1 MKKISLISFI
11 FFLMIYSLFA
21 QGVGK
26 QLYSDEGFVIVS
38 PIEGTWANKQSLVLE
53 VPEANEVFYSFSGSH
68 PMESGFAYDGP
79 VMIEAEG
86 AVSLKIALVFSDGN
100 AAIYT
105 VDYTVEKEET
115 DFDNPFS
122 LNLSQPVV
130 TYGAG
135 ESIGIPAGFS
145 YRLGNSSNFLPGDK
159 ILALQGGTFPHRYL
173 PCEVV
178 DGKRAWRFVLS
189 PEGFPAPLP
198 LSRPRGE
205 SPTEMFPEE
214 LAQQLEDKSE
224 LSQHNFTAGKKVE
237 FYQAPH
243 QKTVEEVA
251 DLDPGLSQMDV
262 PEDDAIVDDTQ
273 GNLPDFDISEPP
285 FQITDWNL
293 LTFTRDKLI
302 YSIDTDY
309 WQATEGSVVVDRSV
323 GHTIY
328 WQSVA
333 YEPGNPVY
341 SFYLPPK
348 PQEQQFEGNEA
359 ILVAL
364 GPDFTFVPEGLSI
377 EPVSSILIDAFY
389 GETLQSDFSVD
400 VYYQDLYQGKTTLS
414 VLVDKCPPVAPAIH
428 SSSEAFY
435 NRESV
440 NLHIGEFEE
449 GQVFYSLE
457 MIVSEKEGFSTTAM
471 ESLRQK
477 EAAFDL
483 QKMKD
488 GFQVYKGEPLLL
500 ESHSEHGHLFHV
512 GAFTQDKQ
520 GNSSPITWF
529 STIID
534 PTNFYVASGDF
545 ALQEDEFQEQLEG
558 TLGRPFTSLQ
568 EAVEA
573 TAHLDFVRLHIID
586 MLPVTEPVVIN
597 SKCEI
602 YGTSA
607 GSGLLFSQ
615 GAYLQI
621 KDGDVV
627 IKNCVLELQNASAG
641 SDISDYK
648 KSKPLLTVAKGKL
661 SLEDCEVFGDYTA
674 SGTLLSATDAAL
686 CIVNSGITLRSGEY
700 GAMVSSLR
708 SEITVEGGQ
717 YTVIAPTA
725 VVFSLSAGQLK
736 LFDTQCKVYGN
747 LGRVAELSGVSYTLT
762 NNKFYGIFENKN
774 LSTAQLV
781 PVWSDGR
788 SRLLQESGNAV
799 SGFPGS

>member
-1 MKKISLISFI
+1 MKKISLMSFI
-11 FFLMIYSLFA
+11 LFLMMYSLFA

-86 AVSLKIALVFSDGN
+86 AVSLKIALVFADGN

-105 VDYTVEKEET
+105 VDYTVESGET
-115 DFDNPFS
+115 DFDNLFS
-122 LNLSQPVV
+122 LNFRQPVV
-130 TYGAG
+130 TYSNG
-135 ESIGIPAGFS
+135 ESIGIPAEFS

-178 DGKRAWRFVLS
+178 DGKSAWRFVLS

-198 LSRPRGE
+198 LSRPCGD
-205 SPTEMFPEE
+205 STIEMFPEE
-214 LAQQLEDKSE
+214 SAQQLEDKSE

-237 FYQAPH
+237 FYHSPN
-243 QKTVEEVA
+243 QKTTEEDVS
-251 DLDPGLSQMDV
+251 LDTALSQMNFS
-262 PEDDAIVDDTQ
+262 EDDPIADDTQ

-333 YEPGNPVY
+333 YEKGNPIY

-348 PQEQQFEGNEA
+348 PHEQQFEGNEA

-389 GETLQSDFSVD
+389 GEELQSDFSVD
-400 VYYQDLYQGKTTLS
+400 VYYEDLYQGKTTIS
-414 VLVDKCPPVAPAIH
+414 VLVDKCPPVAPAIY
-428 SSSEAFY
+428 SSSDAFY

-440 NLHIGEFEE
+440 NLHIGEFDE

-457 MIVSEKEGFSTTAM
+457 MIVSEKEGFTATDM
-471 ESLRQK
+471 EALRQK
-477 EAAFDL
+477 EADFDL
-483 QKMKD
+483 QKMKE

-512 GAFTQDKQ
+512 GAFTQDQQ

-529 STIID
+529 STVID
-534 PTNFYVASGDF
+534 STNYYVASG
-545 ALQEDEFQEQLEG
+545 AVAQEEDDLQEQLEG
-558 TLGRPFTSLQ
+558 TLDRPFTSLQ
-568 EAVEA
+568 EAIEA

-586 MLPVTEPVVIN
+586 MVPVTEPIAIN

-607 GSGLLFSQ
+607 GSGLIFNK
-615 GAYLQI
+615 GANLQI

-627 IKNCVLELQNASAG
+627 IKNCVLELQNASSG
-641 SDISDYK
+641 SGVSDYK
-648 KSKPLLTVAKGKL
+648 KNKPLLSVVKGKL
-661 SLEDCEVFGDYTA
+661 FLEDCEIFGDYTA

-686 CIVNSGITLRSGEY
+686 FIINSGITLRSGEY

-747 LGRVAELSGVSYTLT
+747 LGRVAELSGVNYTLT

>member
-1 MKKISLISFI
+1 MKKLSLMSFI

-21 QGVGK
+21 QGMGK
-26 QLYSDEGFVIVS
+26 QVYSDEGFVIVS
-38 PIEGTWANKQSLVLE
+38 PVEGTWANKQSLVLE
-53 VPEANEVFYSFSGSH
+53 VPEAYEVFYSFSGSH

-105 VDYTVEKEET
+105 VDYTVERGES

-122 LNLSQPVV
+122 LNFRQPVV
-130 TYGAG
+130 TYATG
-135 ESIGIPAGFS
+135 ESISIPAGFS
-145 YRLGNSSNFLPGDK
+145 YRLGNSNNFLPGDK

-178 DGKRAWRFVLS
+178 DGKSAWRFVLS
-189 PEGFPAPLP
+189 PEGLPAPLP
-198 LSRPRGE
+198 LSRARGDSARE
-205 SPTEMFPEE
+205 IFPEE
-214 LAQQLEDKSE
+214 IVKKEEVQKEP
-224 LSQHNFTAGKKVE
+224 SQHNFTAGKKVE
-237 FYQAPH
+237 FYHSPN
-243 QKTVEEVA
+243 QKTVAEEAVDTA
-251 DLDPGLSQMDV
+251 LSQVDFS
-262 PEDDAIVDDTQ
+262 EDDAVAEDIQNNV
-273 GNLPDFDISEPP
+273 PDFDISEPP
-285 FQITDWNL
+285 FQITDWNW

-309 WQATEGSVVVDRSV
+309 WQATEGSVVLDRSV

-333 YEPGNPVY
+333 YEKGNPIY

-348 PQEQQFEGNEA
+348 PSEQQFEGNEA

-389 GETLQSDFSVD
+389 GEELQSDFSVD
-400 VYYQDLYQGKTTLS
+400 VYYEDLYQGKTTIS

-428 SSSEAFY
+428 SSSDSFF

-457 MIVSEKEGFSTTAM
+457 MIVSEKEGFTTTAM

-477 EAAFDL
+477 EADFDL
-483 QKMKD
+483 QKMKE

-534 PTNFYVASGDF
+534 PTNFYVASGTV
-545 ALQEDEFQEQLEG
+545 AQEEDDLQEQLEG
-558 TLGRPFTSLQ
+558 TLDRPFTSLQ

-586 MLPVTEPVVIN
+586 MLPVTEPVAIH

-602 YGTSA
+602 YGTNA
-607 GSGLLFSQ
+607 GSGLIFSKD
-615 GAYLQI
+615 AYLKIQ
-621 KDGDVV
+621 DGDVV
-627 IKNCVLELQNASAG
+627 IKNCVLELQNATSSSSG
-641 SDISDYK
+641 VSDYK
-648 KSKPLLTVAKGKL
+648 KHKPLLSVTKGKL

-674 SGTLLSATDAAL
+674 SGTLLSVIDAAL
-686 CIVNSGITLRSGEY
+686 SIINSGITLRSGEY

-708 SEITVEGGQ
+708 SEVTVEGGQ

-725 VVFSLSAGQLK
+725 VVFSLSAGELK
-736 LFDTQCKVYGN
+736 LSHAQCKVYGN
-747 LGRVAELSGVSYTLT
+747 LGRVAELSGVSYTVT

-788 SRLLQESGNAV
+788 SRLLQESGNTV